1 VLCACFDPTC
11 PLGLPHRSAVG
22 VNHDG
27 FAIGVLLDCLGVD
40 VAAGVHH
47 VGLGACKLD
56 FVGLAVVIAV
66 ARGCS
71 HAGAV
76 TLDAGR
82 CPLLGLL
89 GGCVADTA
97 W

>member
-1 VLCACFDPTC
+1 MPAATLLALLGCLTAQ
-11 PLGLPHRSAVG
+11 PLESTTMASQYVCCSTE
-22 VNHDG
+22 
-27 FAIGVLLDCLGVD
+27 DCLGVD

-47 VGLGACKLD
+47 VVLWACKLD

-82 CPLLGLL
+82 CARLGLL
-89 GGCVADTA
+89 G
-97 W
+97 

>member
-1 VLCACFDPTC
+1 VLCACCDPTC
-11 PLGLPHRSAVG
+11 FLGLRHRSAVG
-22 VNHDG
+22 VNHDA

-47 VGLGACKLD
+47 MGLGACKLN
-56 FVGLAVVIAV
+56 FVSSAVVIAV

-71 HAGAV
+71 HAGAE

-82 CPLLGLL
+82 CTRLGLL